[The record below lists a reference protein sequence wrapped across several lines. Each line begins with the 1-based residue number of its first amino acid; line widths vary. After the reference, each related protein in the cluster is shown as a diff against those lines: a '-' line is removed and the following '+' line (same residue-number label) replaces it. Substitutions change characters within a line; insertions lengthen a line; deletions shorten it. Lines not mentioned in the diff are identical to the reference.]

1 MLQYQVAVVGNLHLM
16 ATVLSILAY
25 FSRRSWLVTG
35 VGLTVRALTPLSIA
49 LGGLAAARPNLYS
62 SGGGLL
68 CGLVSLGASWSGSS
82 LPLPPVDLAN
92 CVLTTANIL
101 FVKGDMHSIDW

>member
-35 VGLTVRALTPLSIA
+35 VGLTLRALTPRRAIPS
-49 LGGLAAARPNLYS
+49 
-62 SGGGLL
+62 
-68 CGLVSLGASWSGSS
+68 
-82 LPLPPVDLAN
+82 
-92 CVLTTANIL
+92 
-101 FVKGDMHSIDW
+101 VKTRGPHAF